1 MAACSHSSVFA
12 QQTWLIGN
20 RRSRACVSTYNVCFS
35 VIVLYLLI
43 LGGVAL
49 RNKVPRFLR
58 PSSILFFILLVI
70 FAVLSFFF
78 GEYRYPLL
86 AVEALIILLLLIYT
100 RRTAISHAKRLAE
113 YMDSMTTGID
123 SASHLSLIRS
133 PMAVA
138 IISSRTSNVL
148 WSNERFRLM
157 TGAHEHTFE
166 VNISDIVPSFSFD
179 WLIEGKTESVS
190 TVPIGDRTF
199 KLYGN
204 LVRTG
209 SGNAEDLLAT
219 TYWVDVT
226 DYESIRT
233 EFYLSRP
240 VYMIILFDNYEEILK
255 GISERDKSAL
265 LSSID
270 AKIGTWTGEREGYL
284 CKYDRDRYLYIF
296 EERNLD
302 DLLNDKFSVL
312 TSVHECLGAGG
323 VHASLSIGIGKDG
336 RTPAEAAR
344 YAALAIEMALTRGG
358 DQAVIKNHFNFEF
371 FGGNSAETEKRS
383 KVKTRVMANALG
395 ELITDSSSVF
405 VMGHKFADF
414 DAIGAAA
421 GIFRIAASK
430 NVPAY
435 IISNPETTLSSALI
449 DHLKQSP
456 DYAEVFISH
465 QDAMIRANSQSL
477 LVVVDTSRPEETE
490 SPDFLMSMS
499 RIAVI
504 DHHRRAA
511 TYIDNATL
519 SFHEP
524 YASSTCELVT
534 EIVQYLV
541 DQNSVLRVEA
551 NALLMGIVLDTKT
564 FAIHTGSRTFD
575 AAAFLRRLGAD
586 TTEVK
591 MLMQSDFQTAM
602 ARYALVHGAKIYHN
616 TIAIALSPTAA
627 TRIVIAQAAD
637 ELLNVA
643 GVTASF
649 VLSPNENGMFVS
661 GRSIGSINVQLVL
674 EQLGGG
680 GNQSVAGAR
689 IESASIGEVE
699 RRLLT
704 AIDNYLEENPFT

>member
-1 MAACSHSSVFA
+1 M
-12 QQTWLIGN
+12 
-20 RRSRACVSTYNVCFS
+20 
-35 VIVLYLLI
+35 
-43 LGGVAL
+43 

-58 PSSILFFILLVI
+58 PSSLLFFILLVI
-70 FAVLSFFF
+70 FAVLSFFL
-78 GEYRYPLL
+78 GEYRYQLL
-86 AVEALIILLLLIYT
+86 AVEALIILLMLIYT
-100 RRTAISHAKRLAE
+100 RRTAASHAKRLAE

-123 SASHLSLIRS
+123 SASHLSLVRS

-138 IISSRTSNVL
+138 IISTKTANVL
-148 WSNERFRLM
+148 WSNERFRAL
-157 TGAHEHTFE
+157 TGGHEHAFE
-166 VNISDIVPSFSFD
+166 VNISDLVPSFSFD
-179 WLIEGKTESVS
+179 WLIEGKTESIS
-190 TVPIGDRTF
+190 TVTLGDRII

-209 SGNAEDLLAT
+209 SGNTEDLLAT

-226 DYESIRT
+226 DYENTRA

-255 GISERDKSAL
+255 GITEREKSAL
-265 LSSID
+265 LSAID
-270 AKIGTWTGEREGYL
+270 AKIGTWTGDRDGYL

-296 EERNLD
+296 EERYLD
-302 DLLNDKFSVL
+302 DILNEKFSVL
-312 TSVHECLGAGG
+312 TSVHECIGAGG

-336 RTPAEAAR
+336 RSPAEAAR

-395 ELITDSSSVF
+395 ELISDSSGVF
-405 VMGHKFADF
+405 IMGHKFADY
-414 DAIGAAA
+414 DAVGAAA
-421 GIFRIAASK
+421 GLFRIAASR

-435 IISNPETTLSSALI
+435 IISDPETTLSASLI
-449 DHLKQSP
+449 EHLKQSP
-456 DYAEVFISH
+456 DYAEVFISP
-465 QDAMIRANSQSL
+465 QEAIIKANSRSL
-477 LVVVDTSRPEETE
+477 LIVVDTSRPEETE
-490 SPDFLMSMS
+490 SPDFLMSMP

-524 YASSTCELVT
+524 YASSTCELVA

-551 NALLMGIVLDTKT
+551 NALLTGIVLDTKT

-591 MLMQSDFQTAM
+591 LLMQSDFKTAM
-602 ARYALVHGAKIYHN
+602 TRYSLVHGAKMYKAG
-616 TIAIALSPTAA
+616 IAVALSTETA

-643 GVTASF
+643 GVISSF
-649 VLSPNENGMFVS
+649 VLAPNENGVFIS
-661 GRSIGSINVQLVL
+661 GRSIGAFNVQIVL
-674 EQLGGG
+674 ERLGGG

-689 IESASIGEVE
+689 IADVSVIEAE
-699 RRLLT
+699 RRLLEN
-704 AIDNYLEENPFT
+704 IDRYLEENPVI

>member
-1 MAACSHSSVFA
+1 MLSSK
-12 QQTWLIGN
+12 I
-20 RRSRACVSTYNVCFS
+20 
-35 VIVLYLLI
+35 
-43 LGGVAL
+43 
-49 RNKVPRFLR
+49 PRFLR
-58 PSSILFFILLVI
+58 PSTLLFFILLVL
-70 FAVLSFFF
+70 FAALAFFF
-78 GEYRYPLL
+78 SEYRFTVLIIE
-86 AVEALIILLLLIYT
+86 VVIILLVLVYT
-100 RRTAISHAKRLAE
+100 RMSTHRRAKQLAE
-113 YMDSMTTGID
+113 YVESMTTGVD
-123 SASHLSLIRS
+123 SAAQLSLARS

-138 IISSRTSNVL
+138 IISTKTSNVL
-148 WSNERFRLM
+148 WANDRFRTL
-157 TGAHEHTFE
+157 TGDHEHTFE
-166 VNISDIVPSFSFD
+166 INIADLVPSFTFN
-179 WLIEGKTESVS
+179 WLIEGKTESIT
-190 TVPIGDRTF
+190 TVPFGDRNF
-199 KLYGN
+199 KIYGN

-209 SGNAEDLLAT
+209 SGMNEDLLAT

-233 EFYLSRP
+233 EFYFTRP
-240 VYMIILFDNYEEILK
+240 VYIIILLDNYEELLK

-265 LSSID
+265 LSDID
-270 AKIGTWTGEREGYL
+270 AKIGAWTGERDGYL
-284 CKYDRDRYLYIF
+284 CKYDRDRYLYII
-296 EERNLD
+296 EERHLD
-302 DLLNDKFSVL
+302 NILTDKFSVL
-312 TSVHECLGAGG
+312 TTVRDCVGAGG

-336 RTPAEAAR
+336 RSPAEAAR

-395 ELITDSSSVF
+395 ELISDSSSVF
-405 VMGHKFADF
+405 VMGHKNADY
-414 DAIGAAA
+414 DAVGSAA

-430 NVPAY
+430 GVPAY
-435 IISNPETTLSSALI
+435 IISNPETTLSEPLI
-449 DHLKQSP
+449 EHLCQSP
-456 DYAEVFISH
+456 DYEEAFITA
-465 QDAMIRANSQSL
+465 QEAMIRANSQSL

-490 SPDFLMSMS
+490 SPELLMSMT

-524 YASSTCELVT
+524 YASSASELVT
-534 EIVQYLV
+534 EVLQYIV
-541 DQNSVLRVEA
+541 DQRNILRVEA
-551 NALLMGIVLDTKT
+551 NALLAGIVLDTKT

-586 TTEVK
+586 TVEVK
-591 MLMQSDFQTAM
+591 MLMQSDFNTSM
-602 ARYALVHGAKIYHN
+602 ARFSLVHGARMYHSQ
-616 TIAIALSPTAA
+616 IAVAASPTPS

-649 VLSPNENGMFVS
+649 VLSPNENGIFIS
-661 GRSIGSINVQLVL
+661 GRSIGSVNAQLVL

-689 IESASIGEVE
+689 IEGVTCEEAES
-699 RRLLT
+699 RLLV
-704 AIDNYLEENPFT
+704 AIDNYLEENPV

>member
-1 MAACSHSSVFA
+1 M
-12 QQTWLIGN
+12 
-20 RRSRACVSTYNVCFS
+20 
-35 VIVLYLLI
+35 
-43 LGGVAL
+43 
-49 RNKVPRFLR
+49 
-58 PSSILFFILLVI
+58 LVV

-78 GEYRYPLL
+78 GEYRYQLL
-86 AVEALIILLLLIYT
+86 AIEAVILLLLLVYT
-100 RRTAISHAKRLAE
+100 RRTTRSHAMRLAD

-123 SASHLSLIRS
+123 SASHLSLARS

-138 IISSRTSNVL
+138 IISTKTSNVM
-148 WSNERFRLM
+148 WSNERFRAM
-157 TGAHEHTFE
+157 TGGHEHTFE
-166 VNISDIVPSFSFD
+166 VDISDLVPSFSFD
-179 WLIEGKTESVS
+179 WLVEGKTESV
-190 TVPIGDRTF
+190 TLVPVGGRSY

-209 SGNAEDLLAT
+209 TGSYEDLLAT

-226 DYESIRT
+226 DYETIRT
-233 EFYLSRP
+233 NFYLSRP

-265 LSSID
+265 LSDID
-270 AKIGTWTGEREGYL
+270 AKIGTWTGERDGYL

-296 EERNLD
+296 EERDLD
-302 DLLNDKFSVL
+302 DLLKDKFSVL
-312 TSVHECLGAGG
+312 TSVHECIGAGG

-344 YAALAIEMALTRGG
+344 FAALAIEMALTRGG

-383 KVKTRVMANALG
+383 KVKSRVMANALG
-395 ELITDSSSVF
+395 ELIADSSSVF

-414 DAIGAAA
+414 DAVGAAA

-435 IISNPETTLSSALI
+435 IISNEETTLSGSLI
-449 DHLKQSP
+449 EHLKYSP
-456 DYAEVFISH
+456 DYEDVFISH
-465 QDAMIRANSQSL
+465 QEAMIKANSQSL

-490 SPDFLMSMS
+490 SPDFLMSMT

-551 NALLMGIVLDTKT
+551 NALLTGIVLDTKT

-586 TTEVK
+586 TVEVK

-602 ARYALVHGAKIYHN
+602 TRYALVHGARMYHN
-616 TIAIALSPTAA
+616 YIAIASSDEQT

-649 VLSPNENGMFVS
+649 VLSAYESGIFIS
-661 GRSIGSINVQLVL
+661 GRSIGTVNVQLVL
-674 EQLGGG
+674 EQFGGG

-689 IESASIGEVE
+689 IDSSSVEDAE
-699 RRLLT
+699 RRLLA
-704 AIDNYLEENPFT
+704 AIDHYLEENPV